1 MGSVNIVKILHGGLL
16 WQGEGGV
23 QASLHRAGEL
33 IERFREVATAIRIF
47 HFRERNVPLAAST
60 PFQFP
65 VVK

>member
-1 MGSVNIVKILHGGLL
+1 M
-16 WQGEGGV
+16 GEGGV

-47 HFRERNVPLAAST
+47 HFREHNVPLAAST
-60 PFQFP
+60 PSQFP